1 MTTTTAR
8 SFDRMMSDDRWGG
21 YGFLGGR
28 EIALDN
34 SDAECPAR
42 PELVATI
49 DRLVLEATA
58 EWSADDLFHWANSKD
73 GRHFADVVFGGNP
86 HLTAEARFAEAVSY
100 GLLRKQQW

>member
-8 SFDRMMSDDRWGG
+8 SFDRMMSDDRWVG
-21 YGFLGGR
+21 YGYLGGR

-34 SDAECPAR
+34 SDPEAPAR
-42 PELVATI
+42 PELVEAI

-73 GRHFADVVFGGNP
+73 GRHFADVVFGGYP
-86 HLTAEARFAEAVSY
+86 ETPAAARFAEAVSF